1 MKKKRVLT
9 FAIIL
14 AVVVLVAAGVVRYL
28 WTVPAESA
36 VDRTY
41 SGWLLF
47 PDGREPVSC
56 QVQLAGTYYHY
67 RLGNDMDRLDGGYE
81 SGLFVDGV
89 RPFEHFATMFP
100 ETVDYS
106 FGTTRH
112 AGVNPE
118 YQSLA
123 VSNTL
128 DLVVAEVS
136 YDTQQEKVV
145 PWGSGDR
152 CLVVAP
158 ADNLEEVESQISR
171 MCTDFQENDWDTE
184 WFDFVLEQQ

>member
-1 MKKKRVLT
+1 MKKEKIIT
-9 FAIIL
+9 FAVIL
-14 AVVVLVAAGVVRYL
+14 AVVVLIATGVVRYL

-47 PDGREPVSC
+47 PDGREPVPC

-89 RPFEHFATMFP
+89 RPF
-100 ETVDYS
+100 DY
-106 FGTTRH
+106 FFIYFRG
-112 AGVNPE
+112 GE
-118 YQSLA
+118 DYDA
-123 VSNTL
+123 VSIRHSNGDFEVQNMVMSNAL
-128 DLVVAEVS
+128 DTVVTEVS

-158 ADNLEEVESQISR
+158 ADNLEEVESQLSR
-171 MCTDFQENDWDTE
+171 IRTYFQENEWDTE
-184 WFDFVLEQQ
+184 WFEFVFEQQ